1 MRQLMLGNKALARGL
16 YEGGCSIVSS
26 YPGTPSTEVTEEAV
40 KFEEIYCEWAPN
52 EKVALETAFGAS
64 LAGKRSFCGMKHVGL
79 NVAADPLFT
88 CSYTGVNGGLIICV
102 ADDPAMHSSQNEQDS
117 RHYAIAAKVPML
129 EPADSA
135 ETCEFAKAAYEISEE
150 FDTPVIIRMCTRIAH
165 SQSRPKVIL
174 PIVERTEAAILE
186 KAAAFSS
193 LCADC
198 VEWRV
203 DLFDAAAD
211 PGAVVR
217 CLAKLRVLL
226 KEKLL
231 LVTLRTKEEGGSIPV
246 SHEGYLRFLRTVLDT
261 DCADLIDIEFFT
273 AGADLPALVQDAHT
287 AGVKVVCSSHDFHKT
302 PPKAE
307 LVSRMVVMQQAG
319 ADLPKLAVM
328 PQSRADVLE
337 LLAATAE
344 MTDHHPETPVITMSM
359 GALGA
364 VSRLCGEAFGSAM
377 TFANPGTASA
387 PGQVGLDVVNAVLDS
402 LRLS

>member
-1 MRQLMLGNKALARGL
+1 MSCVPVRGCRIG
-16 YEGGCSIVSS
+16 EG
-26 YPGTPSTEVTEEAV
+26 
-40 KFEEIYCEWAPN
+40 
-52 EKVALETAFGAS
+52 
-64 LAGKRSFCGMKHVGL
+64 
-79 NVAADPLFT
+79 
-88 CSYTGVNGGLIICV
+88 
-102 ADDPAMHSSQNEQDS
+102 
-117 RHYAIAAKVPML
+117 
-129 EPADSA
+129 
-135 ETCEFAKAAYEISEE
+135 
-150 FDTPVIIRMCTRIAH
+150 
-165 SQSRPKVIL
+165 RPKVIL

-186 KAAAFSS
+186 KAAAFST

-203 DLFDAAAD
+203 DLFEAAAD
-211 PGAVVR
+211 PGAVVH

-246 SHEGYLRFLRTVLDT
+246 SHEGYLCFLRTILDT

-273 AGADLPALVQDAHT
+273 AGTDLPALVQDAHT

-307 LVSRMVVMQQAG
+307 MVSRMVAMQQAG

-344 MTDHHPETPVITMSM
+344 MTDHHPETPIITMSM

-402 LRLS
+402 LRLN

>member
-1 MRQLMLGNKALARGL
+1 MSCVPVRG
-16 YEGGCSIVSS
+16 CRI
-26 YPGTPSTEVTEEAV
+26 
-40 KFEEIYCEWAPN
+40 
-52 EKVALETAFGAS
+52 
-64 LAGKRSFCGMKHVGL
+64 GKG
-79 NVAADPLFT
+79 
-88 CSYTGVNGGLIICV
+88 
-102 ADDPAMHSSQNEQDS
+102 
-117 RHYAIAAKVPML
+117 
-129 EPADSA
+129 
-135 ETCEFAKAAYEISEE
+135 
-150 FDTPVIIRMCTRIAH
+150 
-165 SQSRPKVIL
+165 RPKVIL

-186 KAAAFSS
+186 KAAAFST

-203 DLFDAAAD
+203 DLFDAATD

-246 SHEGYLRFLRTVLDT
+246 SHEGYLRFLHTILDT

-273 AGADLPALVQDAHT
+273 AGTDLPALVQDAHT

-307 LVSRMVVMQQAG
+307 MVSRMVAMQQAG

-344 MTDHHPETPVITMSM
+344 MTDHHPRNARHYHEHERTGSREPPVRRSLCLCHDLCQSRHGQRPRSG
-359 GALGA
+359 GAGCGQRCVGQPAAQLIYQYTAPPESDLPSGGA
-364 VSRLCGEAFGSAM
+364 FCFILFPFPARSSESRSTGSRIRPQRKRASQTRPHPDSAFPM
-377 TFANPGTASA
+377 RPQPPPQF
-387 PGQVGLDVVNAVLDS
+387 L
-402 LRLS
+402 

>member
-1 MRQLMLGNKALARGL
+1 MSCVPVRG
-16 YEGGCSIVSS
+16 CRI
-26 YPGTPSTEVTEEAV
+26 
-40 KFEEIYCEWAPN
+40 
-52 EKVALETAFGAS
+52 
-64 LAGKRSFCGMKHVGL
+64 GKG
-79 NVAADPLFT
+79 
-88 CSYTGVNGGLIICV
+88 
-102 ADDPAMHSSQNEQDS
+102 
-117 RHYAIAAKVPML
+117 
-129 EPADSA
+129 
-135 ETCEFAKAAYEISEE
+135 
-150 FDTPVIIRMCTRIAH
+150 
-165 SQSRPKVIL
+165 RPKVIL
-174 PIVERTEAAILE
+174 PIVERTESAILE
-186 KAAAFSS
+186 KAAVFST

-203 DLFDAAAD
+203 DLFEAAAD
-211 PGAVVR
+211 PGAVVH

-273 AGADLPALVQDAHT
+273 AGTDLPALVQ
-287 AGVKVVCSSHDFHKT
+287 VCSSHDFHKT

-307 LVSRMVVMQQAG
+307 MVSRMVAMQQAG

-328 PQSRADVLE
+328 PQGRADVLE

-359 GALGA
+359 GPLGA

-402 LRLS
+402 LQLS

>member
-1 MRQLMLGNKALARGL
+1 MSCVPVRG
-16 YEGGCSIVSS
+16 CRI
-26 YPGTPSTEVTEEAV
+26 
-40 KFEEIYCEWAPN
+40 
-52 EKVALETAFGAS
+52 
-64 LAGKRSFCGMKHVGL
+64 GKG
-79 NVAADPLFT
+79 
-88 CSYTGVNGGLIICV
+88 
-102 ADDPAMHSSQNEQDS
+102 
-117 RHYAIAAKVPML
+117 
-129 EPADSA
+129 
-135 ETCEFAKAAYEISEE
+135 
-150 FDTPVIIRMCTRIAH
+150 
-165 SQSRPKVIL
+165 RPKVIL
-174 PIVERTEAAILE
+174 PIVERTESAILE
-186 KAAAFSS
+186 KAAAFST

-273 AGADLPALVQDAHT
+273 AGTDLPALVQDAHT

-302 PPKAE
+302 PSKAE
-307 LVSRMVVMQQAG
+307 LVSRMVAMQQAG

-359 GALGA
+359 GPLGA

>member
-1 MRQLMLGNKALARGL
+1 MSSITIRRCCIG
-16 YEGGCSIVSS
+16 EG
-26 YPGTPSTEVTEEAV
+26 
-40 KFEEIYCEWAPN
+40 
-52 EKVALETAFGAS
+52 
-64 LAGKRSFCGMKHVGL
+64 
-79 NVAADPLFT
+79 
-88 CSYTGVNGGLIICV
+88 
-102 ADDPAMHSSQNEQDS
+102 
-117 RHYAIAAKVPML
+117 
-129 EPADSA
+129 
-135 ETCEFAKAAYEISEE
+135 
-150 FDTPVIIRMCTRIAH
+150 
-165 SQSRPKVIL
+165 RPKVIV
-174 PIVERTEAAILE
+174 PIVERTEAAILQ
-186 KAAAFSS
+186 KAAAFSTS
-193 LCADC
+193 SADC

-203 DLFDAAAD
+203 DLFEAAAD

-273 AGADLPALVQDAHT
+273 AGTDLPALVQDAHT

-307 LVSRMVVMQQAG
+307 MVSRMVAMQQAG

-344 MTDHHPETPVITMSM
+344 GLGSVVHIPVKKEPGKIKEFLKAPDGWTLP
-359 GALGA
+359 ALVVLGYPVQDPLLPA
-364 VSRLCGEAFGSAM
+364 
-377 TFANPGTASA
+377 
-387 PGQVGLDVVNAVLDS
+387 QVKATVENRVHWNKW
-402 LRLS
+402 